1 MSARPRTRLALA
13 ALSAFVALVSCDTM
27 TRVVGTIPPN
37 GATGV
42 DPRTIVAVKINNSIL
57 PTDTSALEPRNFV
70 VTGDLTGGRYQG
82 SLVLAPS
89 SSLRPGLTA
98 DEFAQARA
106 GAEEKMDAIV
116 FLLPSGAS
124 FKRGEWI
131 RVYVSDRIKAHGTML
146 RDSVDFSFQIAEVS
160 EPEGA
165 LKVVATDPAPHSL
178 GVPLSPEIRASFSRG
193 AKADTLAS
201 GIRVRGSQS
210 GLHAGGLTAAT
221 RTDAE
226 GAVEALRRL
235 GAGDAFLPGETV
247 AVAYASSI
255 VAGSSAS
262 GSSPLSLVP
271 YLSVFQAASG
281 KVAGGWGPFDLGVS
295 VEAPAAVLAADF
307 RKDRPGAE
315 LAVVGGSSIQYFE
328 LGSGAVAARSETAIA
343 LSDPKDPSK
352 GPFAVA
358 DAVACD
364 LKGDGSAMVVVLLR
378 GSQGSRL
385 AFFDAIST
393 GGFAASAPSV
403 DFPAAG
409 AERML
414 LADLDADGDP
424 ELLVT
429 HRAGS
434 AGGLAL
440 FEIRSVAPDP
450 ATIDLSDP
458 ASLQPKPRFQPVET
472 TLSKAGFAERVE
484 AADLDADGMLDAILE
499 TRSGIVFERRISSS
513 GSDPWLYRAAAGR
526 LLGRDGSS
534 LVPLA
539 WTVADADSDG
549 DADVIAWDSDGALLY
564 RNPVLGFRPSGVPE
578 GFSLLAGPVRPEEL
592 DGAGLPAGIAK
603 RAEVCALDADGDGAF
618 DLLFAPSDGEA
629 ALYLQTQ
636 ADPLAFEAE
645 PLPAPGS
652 LGPFAVA
659 DLDGDSGLDV
669 ASVPAASSGP
679 RVFFSSGV
687 EPPLEEEASSF
698 SFASEASGLSD
709 FRGATIRVAV
719 VGDIA
724 KTFSGYAIALDYD
737 ETALQYLGFEIP
749 SVFSR
754 KASFTLCPDA
764 KLQGCAGYASA
775 RMAYLQNAKGVSSS
789 GLLLGTFLFE
799 RRTVTE
805 PVTARIRLASFSG
818 TNGTAYENVV
828 TVADGQA
835 TYEEAVDVSAGTV
848 DIEVEPPAPPDL
860 AASCAV
866 LERGDRVLRALVSWE
881 SPSGVVFE
889 RFEVSAPGA
898 GTAVLSG
905 SRYSHE
911 LSTEAAG
918 KFAVRVKGVTTTG
931 REAEARCELVGI
943 HRPLVTCEALS
954 RSENVVRWTL
964 SHAAESFLVYRNG
977 VYLATKDAAATQHVD
992 TSPPQ
997 GASNYQVAAVT
1008 AGVEGPRGVCIGG
1021 PVGDPDPEETQPPSN
1036 VQASLVARTGAS
1048 SPNELLLRWTNGEGY
1063 DQVQVSVVDEFAG
1076 QTVASVA
1083 LAGTDAQYRFSGDIG
1098 RGGVPPGRYSF
1109 QVSGSVRGV
1118 ASRAVASGAVKVP
1131 VPELAVRL
1139 SCGLSEAGDIE
1150 VSWAP
1155 VWQGYTSF
1163 DLVVERLAGGVPDG
1177 EPLVVPV
1184 SLKDVAA
1191 SIGGLAP
1198 SGSYRV
1204 KLVAGYGG
1212 PLPPDIPL
1220 DPSALERAC
1229 EGEITY
1235 ASGIFVEAVETGV
1248 GVEEFSIPVFARAHR
1263 PISGFSFDLELP
1275 SFLALD
1281 PETALRVEAAGVPS
1295 VTFEI
1300 ADGSE
1305 PGRKKAVVRVEGV
1318 SIPADANGDGVVDEK
1333 DEPLLARIVAAVP
1346 ADFGLPPESPL
1357 VFSGDAS
1364 IRFGEGDLVPA
1375 PTTGAKLL
1383 LRRRFARLD
1392 EKTVEPGTQE
1402 PIQLSVRV
1410 TFNAPAGAPNYR
1422 MNAFQLHIVW
1432 DTSRLELLPLAESD
1446 QEDTAI
1452 AGLGWLILPTEETF
1466 PTFRASG
1473 HLKVSWLGFKL
1484 TNPTQP
1490 DYLYPGVSQKVLNVK
1505 FRSLVPAGSGAAFSA
1520 VSFVTD
1526 PKDQLPT
1533 AFFPEVDV
1541 PSEPDMEGFFPGGV
1555 RWTPSG
1561 GGFSVR
1567 SIRPQKGAHAGGAE
1581 AVLSGSGLVAS
1592 GSGTSGVSIWFR
1604 VQREGDQPLEVPVE
1618 TILSADPFSIRFRVP
1633 PSGIA
1638 RPEKLSTLADVQVLT
1653 PLGTATLA
1661 RAYSYEY
1668 PRVSGAD
1675 LSSIRASGGELMVIR
1690 GEGLAIL
1697 SAVAFRVEGAEP
1709 VPAEVAGVE
1718 SDGTRIFALT
1728 PSLRGKEGK
1737 RASVEVAVPGFAT
1750 LVVPGSVEIRADGTG
1765 PALRIDSVSPAE
1777 GTICGGDV
1785 VTIVGDGF
1793 LPGIVVRFGSLE
1805 SPNVQLESGS
1815 ALRATTPRVP
1825 EGTSRVDVTVA
1836 NPSGA
1841 SAAKLGAFSFLPA
1854 GAAFIRGDVTGDGKV
1869 NVEDAV
1875 ALSALVLGK
1884 AGSSVP
1890 PNLDAADA
1898 NDDGLLNGGDAIYLM
1913 NHLFRGG
1920 AAPPPPYPG
1929 AGWDPTP
1936 DQIVS
1941 CP

>member
-1 MSARPRTRLALA
+1 MSARSRTRLALA

-27 TRVVGTIPPN
+27 TRVVGTVPRN
-37 GATGV
+37 GETGV

-70 VTGDLTGGRYQG
+70 VTGDLTSGPYQG
-82 SLVLAPS
+82 SLVLASS
-89 SSLRPGLTA
+89 SSLRPGMTA
-98 DEFAQARA
+98 DQFTQP
-106 GAEEKMDAIV
+106 GAEDKLDAIV
-116 FLLPSGAS
+116 FLLPSGTS
-124 FKRGEWI
+124 FKRGERI
-131 RVYVSDRIKAHGTML
+131 RVHVSDRIKAHGTML

-165 LKVVATDPAPHSL
+165 LKVVATDPAPYSL

-210 GLHAGGLTAAT
+210 GLHTGGLTAAT

-235 GAGDAFLPGETV
+235 EAGDAFLPGETV
-247 AVAYASSI
+247 TVACSSSI
-255 VAGSSAS
+255 VAGAS
-262 GSSPLSLVP
+262 GTSPLSLIP
-271 YLSVFQAASG
+271 HLSAFQVASG
-281 KVAGGWGPFDLGVS
+281 KVAGGWVPFDVAVA

-315 LAVVGGSSIQYFE
+315 LAVVGASSIHHFE
-328 LGSGAVAARSETAIA
+328 LASGAVAARSETAIA

-352 GPFAVA
+352 GPFTVA

-385 AFFDAIST
+385 AFFEASSG

-424 ELLVT
+424 ELVVT

-450 ATIDLSDP
+450 AAIDLSDP
-458 ASLQPKPRFQPVET
+458 ASLQPKPRFQPVES

-484 AADLDADGMLDAILE
+484 AADLDADGMLELILE
-499 TRSGIVFERRISSS
+499 TASGIAFQRRISAS

-534 LVPLA
+534 IQPLA
-539 WTVADADSDG
+539 WTAADVDSDG
-549 DADVIAWDSDGALLY
+549 DADILAWDSAGALLY
-564 RNPVLGFRPSGVPE
+564 RNPVLGFRPSGVPA
-578 GFSLLAGPVRPEEL
+578 GSSLLTGPVEPEDL
-592 DGAGLPAGIAK
+592 GGAGLPAGLAK
-603 RAEVCALDADGDGAF
+603 RAEVRALDADGDGAF
-618 DLLFAPSDGEA
+618 DILFAPSEGDAGI
-629 ALYLQTQ
+629 YLQTS
-636 ADPLAFEAE
+636 ADPLAFEVE
-645 PLPAPGS
+645 PLPASGP

-679 RVFFSSGV
+679 RAFFASGV
-687 EPPLEEEASSF
+687 EPPPEEEPSSF
-698 SFASEASGLSD
+698 AFAPEASGLSD
-709 FRGATIRVAV
+709 FSGATIRVAV
-719 VGDIA
+719 VGDIV
-724 KTFSGYAIALDYD
+724 KTFSGYAIAIDYD
-737 ETALQYLGFEIP
+737 ETGLRYLGFEIP

-764 KLQGCAGYASA
+764 NLQGCAGYASA
-775 RMAYLQNAKGVSSS
+775 RMAYLQNAKGAPSS

-805 PVTARIRLASFSG
+805 RVTAEIRLASFSG
-818 TNGTAYENVV
+818 TNGTAYENAV

-835 TYEEAVDVSAGTV
+835 TYEEAVDVSGGTV
-848 DIEVEPPAPPDL
+848 EIEVEPPAPPDL
-860 AASCAV
+860 AASCTV
-866 LERGDRVLRALVSWE
+866 LERGDRALRALVTWD

-889 RFEVSAPGA
+889 RFELSAPGVA
-898 GTAVLSG
+898 TAVLPG
-905 SRYSHE
+905 SRHSHE

-918 KFAVRVKGVTTTG
+918 KFAVTVKGVTVSG
-931 REAEARCELVGI
+931 SEAIARCELVGI
-943 HRPLVTCEALS
+943 HRPLVTCEAVS
-954 RSENVVRWTL
+954 RSENVIRWTL

-992 TSPPQ
+992 ASPPS
-997 GASNYQVAAVT
+997 GASNYGVAAVL
-1008 AGVEGPRGVCIGG
+1008 AGVEGPRGACIGG
-1021 PVGDPDPEETQPPSN
+1021 PVGDPDPEETEPPSN

-1063 DQVQVSVVDEFAG
+1063 DQVQVSVVDDFAG
-1076 QTVASVA
+1076 RTVASVS
-1083 LAGTDAQYRFSGDIG
+1083 LAGTDTQYRYSGDLG

-1109 QVSGSVRGV
+1109 QVAGSVRGV
-1118 ASRAVASGAVKVP
+1118 ASRGVASGVVKVP
-1131 VPELAVRL
+1131 VPELAVTV
-1139 SCGLSEAGDIE
+1139 SCGLSDSGDIE

-1163 DLVVERLAGGVPDG
+1163 DLVAQRLAGGVPDG

-1191 SIGGLAP
+1191 SIRGLAP

-1212 PLPPDIPL
+1212 ALPPDVPL
-1220 DPSALERAC
+1220 DPSSLERTC
-1229 EGEITY
+1229 EGEISY
-1235 ASGIFVEAVETGV
+1235 ASGIFVKTVETGV

-1263 PISGFSFDLELP
+1263 PISGFSFDLEFP
-1275 SFLALD
+1275 SFLAVD
-1281 PETALRVEAAGVPS
+1281 PGTALRIDAAGVPS
-1295 VTFEI
+1295 VAFEI

-1333 DEPLLARIVAAVP
+1333 DEPILARIVAAVP
-1346 ADFGLPPESPL
+1346 ADFGLPRESPL

-1364 IRFGEGDLVPA
+1364 IRFGEGDLVPV
-1375 PTTGAKLL
+1375 PSTGAKLL
-1383 LRRRFARLD
+1383 VRRRFARLD
-1392 EKTVEPGTQE
+1392 ERTVEPGTQD
-1402 PIQLSVRV
+1402 PIQISVRV

-1432 DTSRLELLPLAESD
+1432 DAARLELQPVTESD

-1452 AGLGWLILPTEETF
+1452 AGLGWLVLPTEETF

-1490 DYLYPGVSQKVLNVK
+1490 DYLYPGVNQKVLNLK
-1505 FRSLVPAGSGAAFSA
+1505 FRSLVPAGSGATFSA

-1592 GSGTSGVSIWFR
+1592 GAGTSGVSIWFR

-1638 RPEKLSTLADVQVLT
+1638 RPQRLSTLADVQVLT

-1661 RAYSYEY
+1661 RAYSFEY

-1697 SAVAFRVEGAEP
+1697 STVAFRVEGTAAA
-1709 VPAEVAGVE
+1709 VAAEVAGVE
-1718 SDGTRIFALT
+1718 ADGTRIFVLT
-1728 PSLRGKEGK
+1728 PSLRGSEGK
-1737 RASVEVAVPGFAT
+1737 RASVELAVPGFET

-1765 PALRIDSVSPAE
+1765 PALRIDSLSPAE

-1785 VTIVGDGF
+1785 VVIAGEGF

-1805 SPNVQLESGS
+1805 SPSVELESGS
-1815 ALRATTPRVP
+1815 VLRATTPRVP
-1825 EGTSRVDVTVA
+1825 EGTSRVDVTVT
-1836 NPSGA
+1836 NLSGA
-1841 SAAKLGAFSFLPA
+1841 SASKLGGFSFLPA
-1854 GAAFIRGDVTGDGKV
+1854 GAAFIRGDVTSDGKV

-1884 AGSSVP
+1884 AGSSAP
-1890 PNLDAADA
+1890 PNLDSADA
-1898 NDDGLLNGGDAIYLM
+1898 NDDGVLNGGDAIYLM
-1913 NHLFRGG
+1913 NHLFAGG
-1920 AAPPPPYPG
+1920 AAPPPPYPD

-1936 DQIVS
+1936 DPIVS